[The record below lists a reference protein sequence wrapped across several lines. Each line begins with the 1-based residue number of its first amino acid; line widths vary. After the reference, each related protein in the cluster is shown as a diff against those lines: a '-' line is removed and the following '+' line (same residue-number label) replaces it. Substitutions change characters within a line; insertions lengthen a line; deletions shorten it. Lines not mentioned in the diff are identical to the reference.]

1 MPYCLITG
9 ASSGIGRQLA
19 ISYAKAGWQVLA
31 VARSTDALDALAQ
44 QHSRIHPCTADLTD
58 AKDIEVLC
66 QTVADFGQ
74 PLDLA
79 ILNAG
84 TCIYVDAT
92 DLKLSDFEQ
101 TFAINFFALVALSA
115 ALLPLLKQAATG
127 RLVLVSSLAHYFP
140 FTRAEAYGA
149 SKAAVSYFADSLRA
163 DWANE
168 GVAVS
173 LIEPGFVDTPLT
185 QKNDFAMPF
194 LLSVEDA
201 CNRIVAGLDKSKPRI
216 RFPKRL
222 VWSLNLLRVLPYS
235 WRIRL
240 AKGMKQ

>member
-1 MPYCLITG
+1 MPNCLITG

-19 ISYAKAGWQVLA
+19 MHYAKAGWQVLA
-31 VARSTDALDALAQ
+31 VARSTDALNALAQ
-44 QHSRIHPCTADLTD
+44 QHTSIQPFTADLTQ
-58 AKDIEVLC
+58 AKDIAALC
-66 QTVADFGQ
+66 QALTDSGQ

-115 ALLPLLKQAATG
+115 ALLPLLKQAAKG
-127 RLVLVSSLAHYFP
+127 RLALVSSLAHYFP

-163 DWANE
+163 DWASE

-194 LLSVEDA
+194 LLTVEDA
-201 CNRIVAGLDKSKPRI
+201 TNRIVSGLDHSKPRI

-222 VWSLNLLRVLPYS
+222 VWSLNLLRVLPYR

-240 AKGMKQ
+240 AKRMKP

>member
-19 ISYAKAGWQVLA
+19 IHYAKAGWRVLA
-31 VARSTDALDALAQ
+31 VARSTDALNALAQ
-44 QHSRIHPCTADLTD
+44 QHAGIQPFTADLTQE
-58 AKDIEVLC
+58 KDIAALC
-66 QTVADFGQ
+66 QAVADSGQ

-84 TCIYVDAT
+84 TCVYVDAT

-115 ALLPLLKQAATG
+115 ALLPLLKQATTG
-127 RLVLVSSLAHYFP
+127 RLALVSSLAHYFP

-163 DWANE
+163 DWASE

-194 LLSVEDA
+194 LLTVEDA
-201 CNRIVAGLDKSKPRI
+201 TNRIVSGLDKSKPRI

-222 VWSLNLLRVLPYS
+222 VWSLNLLRVLPYR